1 MLRRRQLIRQMARG
15 KHGGGPPR
23 RSATVKVRS
32 GPGRGTSS
40 VRWLNRQLNDP
51 YVREAQRL
59 GYRSRAAFKLIE
71 IDDRFKL
78 LRPGRKV
85 ADLGA
90 APGGWTQV
98 ALARVGRGNVVA
110 LDILEMPAIDGA
122 TIVQADFL
130 DEEAPR
136 RLREAL
142 DGSADVVLSDLSPN
156 AMGHPGTDHLRIV
169 AMAEAVLDFA
179 ETVLADGGD
188 LVLKVFQGGSERDLL
203 ERLRRGFKTLKHV
216 KPPASRKESP
226 ELYVVAIGFKGGAR
240 D

>member
-1 MLRRRQLIRQMARG
+1 MARG

-23 RSATVKVRS
+23 RAAAVKVRS
-32 GPGRGTSS
+32 GRGRSTSS

-51 YVREAQRL
+51 YVREAHRL

-78 LRPGRKV
+78 LRSGRNV
-85 ADLGA
+85 VDLGA

-98 ALARVGRGNVVA
+98 AIARVGRDRVVA
-110 LDILEMPAIDGA
+110 LDLLEMPAIDGA
-122 TIVQADFL
+122 TILQADFL
-130 DEEAPR
+130 DEDALK
-136 RLREAL
+136 RLRTAL
-142 DGSADVVLSDLSPN
+142 GGSADVVLSDLSPK
-156 AMGHPGTDHLRIV
+156 AMGHAGTDHLRIV

-203 ERLRRGFKTLKHV
+203 ERLRRCFRTVKHV

-226 ELYVVAIGFKGGAR
+226 ELYVVAVGFKGVGEATAAKKA
-240 D
+240 

>member
-1 MLRRRQLIRQMARG
+1 MARG

-23 RSATVKVRS
+23 RGAAVKVRS
-32 GPGRGTSS
+32 GRGRSTSS

-78 LRPGRKV
+78 LRSGRNV
-85 ADLGA
+85 VDLGA

-98 ALARVGRGNVVA
+98 AIARVGRDRVVA
-110 LDILEMPAIDGA
+110 LDLLEMPAIDGA
-122 TIVQADFL
+122 TILQADFL
-130 DEEAPR
+130 DEDALK
-136 RLREAL
+136 RLRTAL
-142 DGSADVVLSDLSPN
+142 GGSADVVLSDLSPK
-156 AMGHPGTDHLRIV
+156 AMGHAGTDHLRIV

-203 ERLRRGFKTLKHV
+203 ERLRRCFRTVKHV

-226 ELYVVAIGFKGGAR
+226 ELYVVAVGFKGVGEATAAKKA
-240 D
+240 

>member
-1 MLRRRQLIRQMARG
+1 MARG

-23 RSATVKVRS
+23 RSATVKVRA
-32 GPGRGTSS
+32 GRGRSTSS

-51 YVREAQRL
+51 YVQEAQRL

-98 ALARVGRGNVVA
+98 AIARVGRDRVVA
-110 LDILEMPAIDGA
+110 LDLLEIPAIDGA
-122 TIVQADFL
+122 TILQADFL
-130 DEEAPR
+130 DQEVPQ

-142 DGSADVVLSDLSPN
+142 DGSADVVLSDLSPKT
-156 AMGHPGTDHLRIV
+156 MGHAGTDHLRIV
-169 AMAEAVLDFA
+169 AMAEAALDFA

-188 LVLKVFQGGSERDLL
+188 LVLKVFQGGAERELL
-203 ERLRRGFKTLKHV
+203 ERLRRRFKTVKHV
-216 KPPASRKESP
+216 KPPASRKGSP
-226 ELYVVAIGFKGGAR
+226 ELYVVAIGFKGVGESC
-240 D
+240 